1 MTEATHLAFAP
12 EEEAAV
18 LRHMNG
24 DHAADSLLMV
34 QALGGQPSA
43 TEATAN
49 GVDKG
54 GIDFSVTVDAGRA
67 IPVRIPWAKEL
78 SSRGEVRGEVVRLYN
93 EACAVLG
100 IAPRGEA
107 TH

>member
-1 MTEATHLAFAP
+1 MTEATQLAFAP

-34 QALGGQPSA
+34 RALGAQPGA
-43 TEATAN
+43 TDATAT

-54 GIDFSVTVDAGRA
+54 GIDFLATVDGTQLT
-67 IPVRIPWAKEL
+67 VRIPWAKEL
-78 SSRGEVRGEVVRLYN
+78 ASRAEVRGEVVRLYN
-93 EACAVLG
+93 ESCAALG
-100 IAPRGEA
+100 IVPRGEA
-107 TH
+107 SH